1 MKIFL
6 VDFGA
11 MNEIKRDFSME
22 LARRLAEPDPLVQA
36 VIGPRQV
43 GKTTGVKQVLAE
55 YDAPSLYESA
65 DGAGA
70 FGREW
75 LLGVWQRGM
84 RLPPGGTLVIDEIQK
99 VDGWQD
105 ALKDLWDNHRARGV
119 RVVVLGSSSLEI
131 QQGLKESLAGRYEL
145 VEVRHW
151 GLSESRALDPSIG
164 LEQYLLFGGY
174 PGGYRFRGTPRR
186 WQGYIRDSI
195 LENVLDRDIL
205 RLRPLPRPALF
216 RQFLELLSAYPC
228 REISYTK
235 LLGNLQDRG
244 NVEVVKHYLFLLSC
258 AFLYRGLEK
267 YAAKETIRKSSSP
280 KILPLCP
287 ALCTRG
293 GPMAR
298 WNDPD
303 ERGRLFETAVGAA
316 LARADGDLFYWR
328 DGADEV
334 DFVFESDRLYAI
346 EVKSGRKRRAGGLTA
361 FLSRFPRAVPVVV
374 APEDYEIFDRNPGAF
389 LSAL

>member
-1 MKIFL
+1 
-6 VDFGA
+6 
-11 MNEIKRDFSME
+11 MNEIKRTFSLE
-22 LARRLAEPDPLVQA
+22 LARRLAEPEPLVQA

-55 YDAPSLYESA
+55 CGAPSLYASA

-75 LLGVWQRGM
+75 LLEVWQRGM
-84 RLPPGGTLVIDEIQK
+84 RLPEGGVLVVDEIQK

-145 VEVRHW
+145 VPVGHW
-151 GLSESRALDPSIG
+151 SLAESRELDPSLD

-174 PGGYRFRGTPRR
+174 PGGYRFRGAPRR
-186 WQGYIRDSI
+186 WQRYVRESI
-195 LENVLDRDIL
+195 LENVLNKDVL

-267 YAAKETIRKSSSP
+267 YAAKETVKKSSSP

-293 GPMAR
+293 GAMAR
-298 WNDPD
+298 WRAPD

-316 LARADGDLFYWR
+316 LARADGDLYYWR

-346 EVKSGRKRRAGGLTA
+346 EVKSGRKRRAGGLSA
-361 FLSRFPRAVPVVV
+361 FLARFPGAVPAVV
-374 APEDYEIFDRNPGAF
+374 APEDYAAFDRDPDSF

>member
-1 MKIFL
+1 MIYFR
-6 VDFGA
+6 VESGA
-11 MNEIKRDFSME
+11 MKEISRGFSKE
-22 LARRLAEPDPLVQA
+22 LVRRLAEPEPLIQA

-43 GKTTGVKQVLAE
+43 GKTTGVKQVLARCG
-55 YDAPSLYESA
+55 APSLYASA

-70 FGREW
+70 FGAEW

-84 RLPPGGTLVIDEIQK
+84 RLPSGGVLVVDEIQK

-105 ALKDLWDNHRARGV
+105 VLKDLWDNHRTGGA

-131 QQGLKESLAGRYEL
+131 QKGLQESLAGRYEL

-151 GLSESRALDPSIG
+151 SLAESRELDPTLD
-164 LEQYLLFGGY
+164 LEQFLLFGGY
-174 PGGYRFRGTPRR
+174 PGGYRFRSSPRR
-186 WQGYIRDSI
+186 WQSYIRDSI
-195 LENVLDRDIL
+195 LENVLNRDIL

-235 LLGNLQDRG
+235 LLGNLQDKG

-267 YAAKETIRKSSSP
+267 YAAKETIKKSSSP

-293 GPMAR
+293 GAMAR
-298 WNDPD
+298 WRDPD

-316 LARADGDLFYWR
+316 LARTEGDLYYWR

-346 EVKSGRKRRAGGLTA
+346 EVKSGRKRRAGGLSA
-361 FLSRFPRAVPVVV
+361 FRTRFPAAVPVVV
-374 APEDYEIFDRNPGAF
+374 APEDYEAFDRDPAAF
-389 LSAL
+389 LSAI